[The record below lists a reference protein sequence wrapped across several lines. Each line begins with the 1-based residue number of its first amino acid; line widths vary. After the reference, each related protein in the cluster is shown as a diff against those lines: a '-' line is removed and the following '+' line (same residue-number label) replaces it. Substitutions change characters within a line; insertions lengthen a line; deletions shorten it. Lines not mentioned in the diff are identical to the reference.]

1 MHKEKL
7 AIVIPTYNEA
17 ETISSLIKELFEK
30 IKQLVEKLDIL
41 IIDDSSPDGTAEIVR
56 GLGEKYEKITVI
68 QRPKKMGLGAAYKEG
83 FRHVL
88 EKLDSELVV
97 QMDADHSHRPSEIPN
112 MLEKIKNFDFLIASR
127 HVDGSDIIGWGIG
140 RKATHS
146 VAGAI
151 ARMCARIEIK
161 DSTSGFRMFKK
172 KTLEKIDFEKIRSD
186 GFAFQIEVLYQLKQ
200 LGMKGLEVPTVFV
213 NRTEGSSKMGSS
225 EMMQFITMCISYIG
239 RK

>member
-1 MHKEKL
+1 MKL

-17 ETISSLIKELFEK
+17 ETIPSLINELFEK
-30 IKQLVEKLDIL
+30 IKQFVEKLDIL
-41 IIDDSSPDGTAEIVR
+41 IIDDSSPDGTADIVR
-56 GLGEKYEKITVI
+56 ELGTKYEKITVI

-88 EKLDSELVV
+88 EKLDSELVL
-97 QMDADHSHRPSEIPN
+97 QMDADHSHQPSEIPN
-112 MLEKIKNFDFLIASR
+112 MLEKIKNFDFLVASR
-127 HVDGSDIIGWGIG
+127 HVEGSDVIGWGIG
-140 RKATHS
+140 RKITHS
-146 VAGAI
+146 IAGTI
-151 ARMCARIEIK
+151 ARICAKIEIK

-172 KTLEKIDFEKIRSD
+172 RTLEKVEFEKIRSD
-186 GFAFQIEVLYQLKQ
+186 GFAFQIEVLHQLKQ

>member
-1 MHKEKL
+1 MKL

-17 ETISSLIKELFEK
+17 ETIPSLISELFEK

-41 IIDDSSPDGTAEIVR
+41 IIDDSSPDGTADIARE
-56 GLGEKYEKITVI
+56 LGAKYEKITVI

-83 FRHVL
+83 FRYVL
-88 EKLDSELVV
+88 EKLDSELVL
-97 QMDADHSHRPSEIPN
+97 QMDADHSHQPSEIPN
-112 MLEKIKNFDFLIASR
+112 MLEKIKNFDFLVASR
-127 HVDGSDIIGWGIG
+127 HVEGSDVVGWGIG

-146 VAGAI
+146 IAGAI
-151 ARMCARIEIK
+151 ARICAKIEIK

-172 KTLEKIDFEKIRSD
+172 KTLEKVNFNKIRSD
-186 GFAFQIEVLYQLKQ
+186 GFAFQIEVLHQLKQ

-213 NRTEGSSKMGSS
+213 NRTEGSSKMGST
-225 EMMQFITMCISYIG
+225 EMMQFITMGISYIG

>member
-1 MHKEKL
+1 MKL

-17 ETISSLIKELFEK
+17 ETIPSLINELFEK

-41 IIDDSSPDGTAEIVR
+41 IIDDSSPDGTADIARE
-56 GLGEKYEKITVI
+56 LGAKYEKITVI

-88 EKLDSELVV
+88 EKLDSEFIL
-97 QMDADHSHRPSEIPN
+97 QMDADHSHQPSEIPN
-112 MLEKIKNFDFLIASR
+112 MLEKIKNFDFLVASR
-127 HVDGSDIIGWGIG
+127 HVEGSDVIGWGIG

-146 VAGAI
+146 IAGAI
-151 ARMCARIEIK
+151 ARICAKIEIK

-172 KTLEKIDFEKIRSD
+172 KTLEKVDFEKIRSD
-186 GFAFQIEVLYQLKQ
+186 GFAFQIEVLHQLKQ

>member
-1 MHKEKL
+1 MKL

-17 ETISSLIKELFEK
+17 ETIASLIKELFDNL
-30 IKQLVEKLDIL
+30 KQLVEKLDIL
-41 IIDDSSPDGTAEIVR
+41 IIDDSSPDGTADIVR
-56 GLGEKYEKITVI
+56 ELSGEYEKITII
-68 QRPKKMGLGAAYKEG
+68 QRPKKMGLGAAYKDG
-83 FRHVL
+83 FKYVL
-88 EKLDSELVV
+88 EKMDSELIL
-97 QMDADHSHRPSEIPN
+97 QMDADHSHQPREIPI
-112 MLEKIKNFDFLIASR
+112 MLEKIKNYDFLVASR
-127 HVDGSDIIGWGIG
+127 HVEGSDIIGWGMG

-151 ARMCARIEIK
+151 ARICAKIDIK

-172 KTLEKIDFEKIRSD
+172 NTLEKIKFDKIRSD

-213 NRTEGSSKMGSS
+213 NRTEGNSKMGSS

>member
-1 MHKEKL
+1 MKL

-17 ETISSLIKELFEK
+17 ETIPSLISELFEK

-41 IIDDSSPDGTAEIVR
+41 IIDDSSPDGTADIVR
-56 GLGEKYEKITVI
+56 KLGTKYEKITVI
-68 QRPKKMGLGAAYKEG
+68 QRPEKMGLGAAYKEG
-83 FRHVL
+83 FRYVL
-88 EKLDSELVV
+88 EKLDSELVL
-97 QMDADHSHRPSEIPN
+97 QMDADHSHQPSEIPN
-112 MLEKIKNFDFLIASR
+112 MLEKIKNFDFLVASR
-127 HVDGSDIIGWGIG
+127 HVEGSDVVGWGIG

-146 VAGAI
+146 IAGAI
-151 ARMCARIEIK
+151 ARICAKIEIK

-172 KTLEKIDFEKIRSD
+172 KTLEKVNFNKIRSD
-186 GFAFQIEVLYQLKQ
+186 GFAFQIEVLHQLKQ

-225 EMMQFITMCISYIG
+225 EMIQFITMCISYIG

>member
-1 MHKEKL
+1 MKL

-17 ETISSLIKELFEK
+17 ETIPSLISELFEK

-41 IIDDSSPDGTAEIVR
+41 IIDDSSPDGTADIVR
-56 GLGEKYEKITVI
+56 ELGTKYEKITVI

-83 FRHVL
+83 FRYVL
-88 EKLDSELVV
+88 EKLDSELVL
-97 QMDADHSHRPSEIPN
+97 QMDADHSHQPSEIPN
-112 MLEKIKNFDFLIASR
+112 MLEKIKNFDFLVASR
-127 HVDGSDIIGWGIG
+127 HVEGSDVIGWGIG

-146 VAGAI
+146 IAGAI
-151 ARMCARIEIK
+151 ARICAKIEIK

-172 KTLEKIDFEKIRSD
+172 KTLEKVNFNKIRSD
-186 GFAFQIEVLYQLKQ
+186 GFAFQIEVLHQLKQ

>member
-1 MHKEKL
+1 MKL

-17 ETISSLIKELFEK
+17 ETIPSLIKELFEK
-30 IKQLVEKLDIL
+30 IKQLVERLDIL
-41 IIDDSSPDGTAEIVR
+41 IIDDSSPDGTADIVR
-56 GLGEKYEKITVI
+56 ELGTKYEKITVI

-83 FRHVL
+83 FSHVL
-88 EKLDSELVV
+88 EKLDSGLIL
-97 QMDADHSHRPSEIPN
+97 QMDADHSHQPSEIPN

-127 HVDGSDIIGWGIG
+127 HVEGSNIIGWGIG

-151 ARMCARIEIK
+151 ARMCAKIEIK

-172 KTLEKIDFEKIRSD
+172 KTLQKVDFNKIRSD

>member
-1 MHKEKL
+1 MKL

-17 ETISSLIKELFEK
+17 ETIPSLISELFEK

-41 IIDDSSPDGTAEIVR
+41 IIDDSSPDGTADIVR
-56 GLGEKYEKITVI
+56 ELGTKYEKITVI

-83 FRHVL
+83 FRYVL
-88 EKLDSELVV
+88 EKLDSELVL
-97 QMDADHSHRPSEIPN
+97 QMDADHSHQPSEIPN

-127 HVDGSDIIGWGIG
+127 HVEGSDVVGWGIG

-146 VAGAI
+146 IAGAI
-151 ARMCARIEIK
+151 ARICAKIEIK

-172 KTLEKIDFEKIRSD
+172 KTLEKVNFNKIRSD
-186 GFAFQIEVLYQLKQ
+186 GFAFQIEVLHQLKQ

>member
-1 MHKEKL
+1 MKL

-17 ETISSLIKELFEK
+17 ETIPSLINELFEK
-30 IKQLVEKLDIL
+30 IKQFVEKLDIL
-41 IIDDSSPDGTAEIVR
+41 IIDDSSPDGTADIVR
-56 GLGEKYEKITVI
+56 ELGTKYEKITVI

-88 EKLDSELVV
+88 EKLDSELVL
-97 QMDADHSHRPSEIPN
+97 QMDADHSHQPSEIPN
-112 MLEKIKNFDFLIASR
+112 MLEKIKNFDFLVASR
-127 HVDGSDIIGWGIG
+127 HVEGSDVIGWGIG
-140 RKATHS
+140 RKITHS
-146 VAGAI
+146 IAGTI
-151 ARMCARIEIK
+151 ARICAKIEIK

-172 KTLEKIDFEKIRSD
+172 RTLEKVDFEKIRSD
-186 GFAFQIEVLYQLKQ
+186 GFAFQIEVLHQLKQ

-213 NRTEGSSKMGSS
+213 NRTEGSSKMGSA

>member
-1 MHKEKL
+1 MKL

-17 ETISSLIKELFEK
+17 ETIPSLINELFEK
-30 IKQLVEKLDIL
+30 IKQLVENLDIL
-41 IIDDSSPDGTAEIVR
+41 IIDDSSPDGTADIVR
-56 GLGEKYEKITVI
+56 ELGTKYEKITVI

-88 EKLDSELVV
+88 EKFDSELVL
-97 QMDADHSHRPSEIPN
+97 QMDADHSHQPSEIPN
-112 MLEKIKNFDFLIASR
+112 MLEKIKNFDFLVASR
-127 HVDGSDIIGWGIG
+127 HVEGSDVIGWGIG
-140 RKATHS
+140 RKVTHS
-146 VAGAI
+146 IAGAI
-151 ARMCARIEIK
+151 ARICAKIEIK

-172 KTLEKIDFEKIRSD
+172 KTLEKVDFNKIRSD
-186 GFAFQIEVLYQLKQ
+186 GFAFQIEVLHQLKQ

-225 EMMQFITMCISYIG
+225 EMLQFITMCISYIG

>member
-1 MHKEKL
+1 MKL

-17 ETISSLIKELFEK
+17 ETIPSLINELFEK
-30 IKQLVEKLDIL
+30 VKELVEKLDIL
-41 IIDDSSPDGTAEIVR
+41 IIDDSSPDGTADIVR
-56 GLGEKYEKITVI
+56 KLGEKYEKITVI

-88 EKLDSELVV
+88 EKLDSELVL
-97 QMDADHSHRPSEIPN
+97 QMDADHSHQPSEIPN

-127 HVDGSDIIGWGIG
+127 HVEGSNIIGWGIG

-151 ARMCARIEIK
+151 ARMCAKIEIK

-172 KTLEKIDFEKIRSD
+172 KTLQKVDFNKIRSD

>member
-1 MHKEKL
+1 MKL

-140 RKATHS
+140 RKTTHS

>member
-1 MHKEKL
+1 MKL

-17 ETISSLIKELFEK
+17 ETIPSLIKELFEK
-30 IKQLVEKLDIL
+30 IKHLVEKLDVL
-41 IIDDSSPDGTAEIVR
+41 IIDDSSPDGTADIVR
-56 GLGEKYEKITVI
+56 GLGEKYEKITVV

-88 EKLDSELVV
+88 EKFDSELVL
-97 QMDADHSHRPSEIPN
+97 QMDADHSHQPSEIPN

-127 HVDGSDIIGWGIG
+127 HVEGSDVIGWGVG
-140 RKATHS
+140 RKTTHS
-146 VAGAI
+146 IAGAI
-151 ARMCARIEIK
+151 ARICAKIEIK

-200 LGMKGLEVPTVFV
+200 LGMRGLEVPTVFV
-213 NRTEGSSKMGSS
+213 NRTEGSSKMGSN

>member
-1 MHKEKL
+1 MKL

-17 ETISSLIKELFEK
+17 ETIPSLISELFEK

-41 IIDDSSPDGTAEIVR
+41 IIDDSSPDGTADIVR
-56 GLGEKYEKITVI
+56 ELGTKYEKITVI

-88 EKLDSELVV
+88 EKLDSELVL
-97 QMDADHSHRPSEIPN
+97 QMDADHSHQPSEIPN

-127 HVDGSDIIGWGIG
+127 HVEGSDVIGWGIG

-146 VAGAI
+146 IAGAI
-151 ARMCARIEIK
+151 ARICAKIEIK

-172 KTLEKIDFEKIRSD
+172 KTLEKVNFNKIRSD
-186 GFAFQIEVLYQLKQ
+186 GFAFQIEVLHQLKQ

>member
-1 MHKEKL
+1 MKL

-17 ETISSLIKELFEK
+17 ETIPSLIKELFEK
-30 IKQLVEKLDIL
+30 IKHLVEKLDVL
-41 IIDDSSPDGTAEIVR
+41 IIDDSSPDGTADIVR
-56 GLGEKYEKITVI
+56 ELGEKYEKITVV

-88 EKLDSELVV
+88 EKFDSELVL
-97 QMDADHSHRPSEIPN
+97 QMDADHSHQPSEIPN

-127 HVDGSDIIGWGIG
+127 HVEGSDVIGWGIG
-140 RKATHS
+140 RKTTHS
-146 VAGAI
+146 IAGAI
-151 ARMCARIEIK
+151 ARICAKIEIK

-225 EMMQFITMCISYIG
+225 EMLQFITMCISYIG

>member
-1 MHKEKL
+1 MKL

-17 ETISSLIKELFEK
+17 ETIPSLIKELFEK

-41 IIDDSSPDGTAEIVR
+41 IIDDSSPDGTADIARE
-56 GLGEKYEKITVI
+56 LGEKYEKITVI
-68 QRPKKMGLGAAYKEG
+68 KRPKKMGLGAAYKEG

-88 EKLDSELVV
+88 ERLDSELVL
-97 QMDADHSHRPSEIPN
+97 QMDADHSHQPSEIPN
-112 MLEKIKNFDFLIASR
+112 MLEKINNFDFLIASR
-127 HVDGSDIIGWGIG
+127 HVEGSDVIGWGIG
-140 RKATHS
+140 RKVTHS
-146 VAGAI
+146 IAGTI
-151 ARMCARIEIK
+151 ARICARIEIK

-172 KTLEKIDFEKIRSD
+172 KTLEKIDFNKIRSD

-200 LGMKGLEVPTVFV
+200 LGMKGLEVPTIFV
-213 NRTEGSSKMGSS
+213 NRTEGSSKMGRI

>member
-1 MHKEKL
+1 MKL

-17 ETISSLIKELFEK
+17 ETIPSLIKELFEK

-41 IIDDSSPDGTAEIVR
+41 VIDDSSPDGTADIVR
-56 GLGEKYEKITVI
+56 ELGNKYEKITVI
-68 QRPKKMGLGAAYKEG
+68 QRPKKMGLGAAYKDG

-88 EKLDSELVV
+88 EKLDSELIV
-97 QMDADHSHRPSEIPN
+97 QMDADHSHQPGEIPN
-112 MLEKIKNFDFLIASR
+112 MLEKIKNFDFLVASR
-127 HVDGSDIIGWGIG
+127 HVEGSDVIGWGMW

-151 ARMCARIEIK
+151 AGVCAKIEIK
-161 DSTSGFRMFKK
+161 DSTSGFRMFRK
-172 KTLEKIDFEKIRSD
+172 KTLEKIDFGKIRSD
-186 GFAFQIEVLYQLKQ
+186 GFAFQIEVLHQLKQ
-200 LGMKGLEVPTVFV
+200 LGMKGLEVPTVFI
-213 NRTEGSSKMGSS
+213 NRTEGSSKMGSN

>member
-1 MHKEKL
+1 MKL

-17 ETISSLIKELFEK
+17 ETIPSLISELFEK

-41 IIDDSSPDGTAEIVR
+41 IIDDSSPDGTADIVR
-56 GLGEKYEKITVI
+56 ELGTKYEKITVI

-83 FRHVL
+83 FRYVL
-88 EKLDSELVV
+88 EKLDSELVL
-97 QMDADHSHRPSEIPN
+97 QMYADHSHQPSEIPN
-112 MLEKIKNFDFLIASR
+112 MLEKIKNFDFLVASR
-127 HVDGSDIIGWGIG
+127 HVEGSDVVGWGIG

-146 VAGAI
+146 IAGAI
-151 ARMCARIEIK
+151 ARICAKIEIK

-172 KTLEKIDFEKIRSD
+172 KTLQKVDFNKIRSD
-186 GFAFQIEVLYQLKQ
+186 GFAFQIEVLHQLKQ

-213 NRTEGSSKMGSS
+213 NRTEGSSKMGSA
-225 EMMQFITMCISYIG
+225 EMMQFIKMCISYIG